1 MGVKGAALV
10 AIGIIVFKLIEILR
24 IIISYISRFFK
35 MLDTWL
41 NLNGTLL
48 AVDEPILSGE
58 MLDWI
63 KGQIRVKIFSGY
75 RNFSTAHAFN

>member
-10 AIGIIVFKLIEILR
+10 AIGIIVFKLIETLR